1 LMTTPDRLPLE
12 SFASLAV
19 PFPATGDGSAGDLVD
34 QLLAE
39 QRSLT
44 AVERF
49 SLRHEGGTEAAFV
62 VENKS
67 FYRDLIPLRAPGAGE
82 QYAFEV
88 DLDRCTGCKA
98 CVTACHNLNG
108 LDEDETWRSVGV
120 LQRISAQDNLKPAVI
135 PGP

>member
-1 LMTTPDRLPLE
+1 RQAHGPGRRCRAPPHHHPARRPVGGQGPGIRGGYEEDGPLHPGRVLMTTPDRLPLE

-88 DLDRCTGCKA
+88 D
-98 CVTACHNLNG
+98 
-108 LDEDETWRSVGV
+108 
-120 LQRISAQDNLKPAVI
+120 
-135 PGP
+135 